1 MTDEVTVE
9 ADTVTLRSDRRVLD
23 TQRREALARA
33 YAVCAATETSA
44 AADVALRIF
53 RFDDKIWVLPWTTAG
68 VAAAIAAIWPEPR
81 RRAEQCWEA
90 VIDDLPRDW
99 RKLLDRPR
107 AQGPALLV
115 APVSTLPAWQIR
127 REGSD
132 SHFVGE
138 HAYPYLDAL
147 FAGWFRRNVGITGDA
162 LTAAMASFRRDT
174 NADDWAETRADIARL
189 LGRYDD
195 ATLTQELVRLWPGVK
210 PSAWPARARQWLAQ
224 IDAVVAVKTEG

>member
-9 ADTVTLRSDRRVLD
+9 ADTVTLRSGRRVLD
-23 TQRREALARA
+23 TRRHDALARA

-44 AADVALRIF
+44 AADVALRVF
-53 RFDDKIWVLPWTTAG
+53 RFDDNIWVLPWTTAG
-68 VAAAIAAIWPEPR
+68 VAAAIAAVWPEPR

-90 VIDDLPRDW
+90 VIDELPRDW

-115 APVSTLPAWQIR
+115 APVSALPAWQIR

-132 SHFVGE
+132 SHFVVE

-147 FAGWFRRNVGITGDA
+147 IAGWLHKNVDVAGDA
-162 LTAAMASFRRDT
+162 LAAAIASFRRDT
-174 NADDWAETRADIARL
+174 NADDWAETRADIAGL
-189 LGRYDD
+189 LRPYDD
-195 ATLTQELVRLWPGVK
+195 PALAQALTSLWPGVK
-210 PSAWPARARQWLAQ
+210 PSAWPAGPRQWLAR
-224 IDAVVAVKTEG
+224 IDALLL